1 MWMAFR
7 SWSLSWAMAERIARA
22 RSSSEIG
29 RAPRDTL
36 PATRRPASCPPA
48 VVTVTP
54 CTRTSAMLSARSTA
68 WATASEASSILMIA
82 PFRTPRDCTWATPE
96 AVRVR
101 STRRTPSGFMM
112 KQATLLAPRSTA
124 AVTWGRPRA
133 TFSPSR
139 DSRLAS
145 SMVTRH
151 PQSSPRLDLRSPGV

>member
-1 MWMAFR
+1 
-7 SWSLSWAMAERIARA
+7 
-22 RSSSEIG
+22 
-29 RAPRDTL
+29 
-36 PATRRPASCPPA
+36 
-48 VVTVTP
+48 
-54 CTRTSAMLSARSTA
+54 MLSARSTA

-82 PFRTPRDCTWATPE
+82 PFLTPRDCTWATPE

-101 STRRTPSGFMM
+101 STRLTPSGFMM

-133 TFSPSR
+133 TLSPSR

-151 PQSSPRLDLRSPGV
+151 PQSSPCRNLSRPGL